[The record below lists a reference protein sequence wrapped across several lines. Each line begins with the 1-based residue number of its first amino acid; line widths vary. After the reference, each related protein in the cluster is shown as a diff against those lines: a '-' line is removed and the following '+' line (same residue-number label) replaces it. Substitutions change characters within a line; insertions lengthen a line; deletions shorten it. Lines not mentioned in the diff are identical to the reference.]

1 MEKDK
6 LNEENK
12 DDKKEIDY
20 SSYADQPEKLFPVA
34 QDQFNKNKF
43 EEGIDIL
50 EQSINLAIKK
60 FGGEEKVELAQFYNK
75 YADGLI
81 QKLMSSNE
89 DFLNLEDE
97 KAGPEAQEDQSSKN
111 NNENEDKDK
120 DKEKDKDKDKDK
132 EKDKDKNKDNE
143 NNNNEKTQK
152 DNNDAVGDDEIVYE
166 NLNAANL
173 LLKNYLKEYDDKDP
187 KSLDK
192 SVIKY
197 YLLLSDNYSLFA
209 SLEKINSDFKKAD
222 YYYRLSI
229 DISKKYDNKF
239 SRNLAGLYFEQAQ
252 ILDFDPRNCLLSLY
266 KSKIIMEHYLQLEI
280 DKINLNI
287 KLDIDE
293 KDLDL
298 DSLSYESEKIFKNKD
313 IIMNNNDLIN
323 AAKVNCNIEEFIDI
337 IKDINIKLEDVILE
351 LKEYDIYLKTKEQ
364 MKKDGEK
371 QNCFNTNIDMSKVVD
386 LAKVTLIRKKRKEPF
401 NEKDDIKKPEDDP
414 KEKKTNE

>member
-1 MEKDK
+1 MEKDQIK
-6 LNEENK
+6 EEKK

-20 SSYADQPEKLFPVA
+20 SSYADLPEKLFPIA

-43 EEGIDIL
+43 EEGLDIL

-81 QKLMSSNE
+81 QKLMLSNE
-89 DFLNLEDE
+89 DFLNLEED
-97 KAGPEAQEDQSSKN
+97 KVAQEAQEEQSSKN
-111 NNENEDKDK
+111 NNQIEDKEK

-132 EKDKDKNKDNE
+132 DKNNDNINIE
-143 NNNNEKTQK
+143 TKTPN
-152 DNNDAVGDDEIVYE
+152 DNNVISDDEVVYE

-192 SVIKY
+192 SIIKY
-197 YLLLSDNYSLFA
+197 YLQLSDNYSLFA

-222 YYYRLSI
+222 FYYRLSI
-229 DISKKYDNKF
+229 DISKKYDNIF

-280 DKINLNI
+280 DKSNLNI

-298 DSLSYESEKIFKNKD
+298 DSLSYDSDKIFKNKD
-313 IIMNNNDLIN
+313 KISNNVLIN
-323 AAKVNCNIEEFIDI
+323 AAKDNCNIEEFIDI

-371 QNCFNTNIDMSKVVD
+371 QNCFNTNIDMSKVID
-386 LAKVTLIRKKRKEPF
+386 LTKVTLIKKKRKEPF
-401 NEKDDIKKPEDDP
+401 NDKDDIKKPEDMDS
-414 KEKKTNE
+414 KEKKTSK

>member
-1 MEKDK
+1 MEKDII
-6 LNEENK
+6 NEENK

-20 SSYADQPEKLFPVA
+20 STYADQPEKLFPVA

-43 EEGIDIL
+43 EEGLDIL

-89 DFLNLEDE
+89 DFLNLEED
-97 KAGPEAQEDQSSKN
+97 KAAQEAQEEQSSKN
-111 NNENEDKDK
+111 NNEIE
-120 DKEKDKDKDKDK
+120 DKEKDKDKDK
-132 EKDKDKNKDNE
+132 NKE
-143 NNNNEKTQK
+143 NNNIEKKAPK
-152 DNNDAVGDDEIVYE
+152 DNNDVIGDDEVVYE

-192 SVIKY
+192 SIIKY
-197 YLLLSDNYSLFA
+197 YLQLSDNYSLFA

-222 YYYRLSI
+222 FYYRLSI
-229 DISKKYDNKF
+229 DISKKYDNIF

-280 DKINLNI
+280 DKSNLNI

-298 DSLSYESEKIFKNKD
+298 DSLSYDSKKIFKNNDK
-313 IIMNNNDLIN
+313 ISNNEQLIN
-323 AAKVNCNIEEFIDI
+323 AAKDNCNIEEFIDI

-351 LKEYDIYLKTKEQ
+351 LKEYDVYLKTKEQ

-371 QNCFNTNIDMSKVVD
+371 QNCFNTNIDMSKVID
-386 LAKVTLIRKKRKEPF
+386 LSTVTLIKKKRKEPF
-401 NEKDDIKKPEDDP
+401 NDKDDIKKPEDMDS
-414 KEKKTNE
+414 KEKKTSE

>member
-1 MEKDK
+1 
-6 LNEENK
+6 
-12 DDKKEIDY
+12 
-20 SSYADQPEKLFPVA
+20 
-34 QDQFNKNKF
+34 
-43 EEGIDIL
+43 
-50 EQSINLAIKK
+50 
-60 FGGEEKVELAQFYNK
+60 
-75 YADGLI
+75 
-81 QKLMSSNE
+81 
-89 DFLNLEDE
+89 
-97 KAGPEAQEDQSSKN
+97 
-111 NNENEDKDK
+111 
-120 DKEKDKDKDKDK
+120 
-132 EKDKDKNKDNE
+132 
-143 NNNNEKTQK
+143 
-152 DNNDAVGDDEIVYE
+152 
-166 NLNAANL
+166 
-173 LLKNYLKEYDDKDP
+173 
-187 KSLDK
+187 
-192 SVIKY
+192 
-197 YLLLSDNYSLFA
+197 
-209 SLEKINSDFKKAD
+209 
-222 YYYRLSI
+222 
-229 DISKKYDNKF
+229 
-239 SRNLAGLYFEQAQ
+239 
-252 ILDFDPRNCLLSLY
+252 
-266 KSKIIMEHYLQLEI
+266 MEHYLQLEI

>member
-120 DKEKDKDKDKDK
+120 DKDKEKDKDKDKEKD
-132 EKDKDKNKDNE
+132 KDKDKNKDNE

-173 LLKNYLKEYDDKDP
+173 LLKN
-187 KSLDK
+187 
-192 SVIKY
+192 
-197 YLLLSDNYSLFA
+197 
-209 SLEKINSDFKKAD
+209 
-222 YYYRLSI
+222 
-229 DISKKYDNKF
+229 
-239 SRNLAGLYFEQAQ
+239 
-252 ILDFDPRNCLLSLY
+252 
-266 KSKIIMEHYLQLEI
+266 
-280 DKINLNI
+280 
-287 KLDIDE
+287 
-293 KDLDL
+293 
-298 DSLSYESEKIFKNKD
+298 
-313 IIMNNNDLIN
+313 
-323 AAKVNCNIEEFIDI
+323 
-337 IKDINIKLEDVILE
+337 
-351 LKEYDIYLKTKEQ
+351 
-364 MKKDGEK
+364 
-371 QNCFNTNIDMSKVVD
+371 
-386 LAKVTLIRKKRKEPF
+386 
-401 NEKDDIKKPEDDP
+401 
-414 KEKKTNE
+414 

>member
-1 MEKDK
+1 
-6 LNEENK
+6 
-12 DDKKEIDY
+12 
-20 SSYADQPEKLFPVA
+20 
-34 QDQFNKNKF
+34 
-43 EEGIDIL
+43 
-50 EQSINLAIKK
+50 
-60 FGGEEKVELAQFYNK
+60 
-75 YADGLI
+75 
-81 QKLMSSNE
+81 
-89 DFLNLEDE
+89 
-97 KAGPEAQEDQSSKN
+97 
-111 NNENEDKDK
+111 
-120 DKEKDKDKDKDK
+120 
-132 EKDKDKNKDNE
+132 
-143 NNNNEKTQK
+143 
-152 DNNDAVGDDEIVYE
+152 VGDDEIVYE

>member
-1 MEKDK
+1 
-6 LNEENK
+6 
-12 DDKKEIDY
+12 
-20 SSYADQPEKLFPVA
+20 
-34 QDQFNKNKF
+34 
-43 EEGIDIL
+43 L
-50 EQSINLAIKK
+50 EQIILIALIKY
-60 FGGEEKVELAQFYNK
+60 GGEEKVELAQFYNK
-75 YADGLI
+75 YANGLI
-81 QKLMSSNE
+81 QQLIVSNTG
-89 DFLNLEDE
+89 FLNM
-97 KAGPEAQEDQSSKN
+97 QEDAPKDEQDEQSSKN
-111 NNENEDKDK
+111 NEKAGDKK
-120 DKEKDKDKDKDK
+120 SEEKGKEID
-132 EKDKDKNKDNE
+132 EKKPPKGINNKRVE
-143 NNNNEKTQK
+143 
-152 DNNDAVGDDEIVYE
+152 DDEIVYE

-414 KEKKTNE
+414 KEKKTKE

>member
-1 MEKDK
+1 MEKDII
-6 LNEENK
+6 NEENK

-20 SSYADQPEKLFPVA
+20 SSYADLPEKLFPIA

-43 EEGIDIL
+43 EEGLDIL

-89 DFLNLEDE
+89 DFLNLEED
-97 KAGPEAQEDQSSKN
+97 KVAQEAQEDQSSKN
-111 NNENEDKDK
+111 NNQIE

-132 EKDKDKNKDNE
+132 DKNNDIETKTPNDNKDVI
-143 NNNNEKTQK
+143 T
-152 DNNDAVGDDEIVYE
+152 DDEVVYE

-192 SVIKY
+192 SIIKY
-197 YLLLSDNYSLFA
+197 YLQLSDNYSLFA

-222 YYYRLSI
+222 FYYRLSI
-229 DISKKYDNKF
+229 DISKKYDNIF

-266 KSKIIMEHYLQLEI
+266 KSKIIMEHYLQVEI
-280 DKINLNI
+280 DKSNLNI

-298 DSLSYESEKIFKNKD
+298 DSLSYDSDKIFKNKD
-313 IIMNNNDLIN
+313 KITNNEQLIN
-323 AAKVNCNIEEFIDI
+323 AAKNNCNLEEFIDI

-371 QNCFNTNIDMSKVVD
+371 QNCFNTNIDMSKVID
-386 LAKVTLIRKKRKEPF
+386 LTKVTLIKKKRKEPF
-401 NEKDDIKKPEDDP
+401 NDKDDIKKPEDMDS
-414 KEKKTNE
+414 KEKKKSE